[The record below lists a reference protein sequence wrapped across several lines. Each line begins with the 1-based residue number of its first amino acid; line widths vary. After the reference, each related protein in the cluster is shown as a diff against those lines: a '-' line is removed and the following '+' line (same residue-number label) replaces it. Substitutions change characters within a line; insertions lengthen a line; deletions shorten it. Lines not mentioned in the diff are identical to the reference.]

1 VNPHHVMALVA
12 AAAVIGI
19 WWFSAWQTKRWAR
32 QDEELRNAHC
42 KDCGKSMYFEH
53 RFRRREGSCA
63 QCATRR
69 MYQRL
74 GCPRP
79 GDGGILPKLRRLLN
93 MERDP

>member
-1 VNPHHVMALVA
+1 
-12 AAAVIGI
+12 
-19 WWFSAWQTKRWAR
+19 
-32 QDEELRNAHC
+32 
-42 KDCGKSMYFEH
+42 
-53 RFRRREGSCA
+53 
-63 QCATRR
+63 